1 MDTVNQQI
9 LALEKRFFRT
19 AGAKDE
25 AIKALGLTPMRYY
38 QLLNRLLD
46 DPAALAADPLL
57 VKRLTR
63 VRTNRRRSTPQPR
76 RPGSDP
82 TAHTG

>member
-9 LALEKRFFRT
+9 LALEKQFFRT
-19 AGAKDE
+19 AGAKEE

-46 DPAALAADPLL
+46 DPAALAAEPQL
-57 VKRLTR
+57 VYRLRRIRGRTR
-63 VRTNRRRSTPQPR
+63 K
-76 RPGSDP
+76 
-82 TAHTG
+82 

>member
-1 MDTVNQQI
+1 MDTLSQQM
-9 LALEKRFFRT
+9 LALEKQFFRT

-46 DPAALAADPLL
+46 DPAALAAEPQL
-57 VKRLTR
+57 VYRLR
-63 VRTNRRRSTPQPR
+63 RIAHRT
-76 RPGSDP
+76 
-82 TAHTG
+82 

>member
-1 MDTVNQQI
+1 MDSLI
-9 LALEKRFFRT
+9 LALEKQFFRT

-46 DPAALAADPLL
+46 DPAALAAEPQL
-57 VKRLTR
+57 VYRLR
-63 VRTNRRRSTPQPR
+63 RIAHRT
-76 RPGSDP
+76 
-82 TAHTG
+82 

>member
-1 MDTVNQQI
+1 MDTLSQQI
-9 LALEKRFFRT
+9 LALEKQFFRT

-46 DPAALAADPLL
+46 DPAALAAEPQL
-57 VKRLTR
+57 VYRLR
-63 VRTNRRRSTPQPR
+63 RIAHRT
-76 RPGSDP
+76 
-82 TAHTG
+82 

>member
-9 LALEKRFFRT
+9 LALEKQFFRT

-46 DPAALAADPLL
+46 DPAALAAEPQL
-57 VKRLTR
+57 VYRLR
-63 VRTNRRRSTPQPR
+63 RIAHRT
-76 RPGSDP
+76 
-82 TAHTG
+82 

>member
-1 MDTVNQQI
+1 MDAMI
-9 LALEKRFFRT
+9 LALEKQFFRT

-46 DPAALAADPLL
+46 DPAALAAEPQL
-57 VKRLTR
+57 VYRLR
-63 VRTNRRRSTPQPR
+63 RIAHRT
-76 RPGSDP
+76 
-82 TAHTG
+82 

>member
-1 MDTVNQQI
+1 MDAMI

-46 DPAALAADPLL
+46 DPAALAAEPQL
-57 VKRLTR
+57 VYRLR
-63 VRTNRRRSTPQPR
+63 RIAHRT
-76 RPGSDP
+76 
-82 TAHTG
+82 